1 MPQNSTRKTH
11 SERAWEAY
19 QKEKRLRKMR
29 QEEQIRRYKIVIPVA
44 AILWIIYYL
53 FIR

>member
-1 MPQNSTRKTH
+1 MPQNSKRKTH

-19 QKEKRLRKMR
+19 QKEKRLRKMQ
-29 QEEQIRRYKIVIPVA
+29 QEEMIRNYKIVIPVT
-44 AILWIIYYL
+44 AILWLIYYL

>member
-1 MPQNSTRKTH
+1 MQQRTKRKTH

-29 QEEQIRRYKIVIPVA
+29 QEEQIRRYKIVIPVMA
-44 AILWIIYYL
+44 SLLIIYYL

>member
-1 MPQNSTRKTH
+1 MQ
-11 SERAWEAY
+11 
-19 QKEKRLRKMR
+19 
-29 QEEQIRRYKIVIPVA
+29 QEEMIRKYKIVIPVT